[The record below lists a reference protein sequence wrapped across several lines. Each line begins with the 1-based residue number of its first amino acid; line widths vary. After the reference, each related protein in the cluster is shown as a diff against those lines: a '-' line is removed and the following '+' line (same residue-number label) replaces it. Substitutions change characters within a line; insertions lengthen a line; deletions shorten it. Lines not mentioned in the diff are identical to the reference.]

1 VIEMQERAFRLESES
16 GAEGEV
22 PESVDLGAVRAPTLV
37 AVGELDKP
45 DFRRIAERLA
55 REIPDAR
62 HAVIPGPGHLP
73 ALERPDA
80 TSRLIRD
87 FLHI

>member
-22 PESVDLGAVRAPTLV
+22 PESVDLGAVRAP
-37 AVGELDKP
+37 
-45 DFRRIAERLA
+45 ERLA